1 MCVRG
6 INKTKLT
13 TKFTIISQ
21 LHSICQFP
29 RTCTIYFI
37 LFYFLRIRKKE
48 ASG

>member
-29 RTCTIYFI
+29 RTFTIFFFKR
-37 LFYFLRIRKKE
+37 LRKKE